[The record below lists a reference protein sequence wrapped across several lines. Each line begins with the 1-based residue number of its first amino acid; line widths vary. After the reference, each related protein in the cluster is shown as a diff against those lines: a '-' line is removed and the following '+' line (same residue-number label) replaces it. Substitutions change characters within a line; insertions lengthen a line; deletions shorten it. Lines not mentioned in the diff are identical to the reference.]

1 MISFVSWV
9 LYSFTMMCPIWI
21 SLHLLLRLVLFI
33 KSGLLCHFLLEYFL
47 SISYDL
53 LVKCQWEIYHFTL
66 FFLST
71 LIFPS
76 LCLSGLCPVQF
87 HFIYLLV
94 YWVSLQLCL
103 ICATRQ
109 TTPPPNLLSFSF
121 QFLSFS
127 SCGNSIFLLSK
138 MWLDICIVSYSFII
152 FWWCPLF
159 FNIFNVLILVL
170 IILLSTIFV
179 GLIYSPLFFYNSPS
193 CGLLHDLFC
202 NCIYCDLCVII
213 ILWELDLKRF
223 H

>member
-1 MISFVSWV
+1 MNFFTFIIKIGAFYQIWIIMSFSFGIFSLHILWSPSEMPMRNIPLHTILFVNFNIPISLSLWTMSCSISFYLSSSILSLPSAVSN
-9 LYSFTMMCPIWI
+9 LCYPTNHPAPQSTEFLI
-21 SLHLLLRLVLFI
+21 SI
-33 KSGLLCHFLLEYFL
+33 P
-47 SISYDL
+47 
-53 LVKCQWEIYHFTL
+53 L
-66 FFLST
+66 FFL
-71 LIFPS
+71 LWKF
-76 LCLSGLCPVQF
+76 
-87 HFIYLLV
+87 Y
-94 YWVSLQLCL
+94 
-103 ICATRQ
+103 
-109 TTPPPNLLSFSF
+109 
-121 QFLSFS
+121 
-127 SCGNSIFLLSK
+127 FLLSK